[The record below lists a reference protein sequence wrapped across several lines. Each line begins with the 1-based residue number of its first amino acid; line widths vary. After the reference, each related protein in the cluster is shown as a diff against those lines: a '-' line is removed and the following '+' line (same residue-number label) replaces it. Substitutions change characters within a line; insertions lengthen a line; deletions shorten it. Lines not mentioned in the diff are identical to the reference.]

1 MLDMK
6 LIQSCL
12 YTLDCARIEY
22 DASTISKFIKKTTN

>member
-12 YTLDCARIEY
+12 YVLDCARIEY
-22 DASTISKFIKKTTN
+22 DASQLKFSQ

>member
-22 DASTISKFIKKTTN
+22 DASKLKVYQEN